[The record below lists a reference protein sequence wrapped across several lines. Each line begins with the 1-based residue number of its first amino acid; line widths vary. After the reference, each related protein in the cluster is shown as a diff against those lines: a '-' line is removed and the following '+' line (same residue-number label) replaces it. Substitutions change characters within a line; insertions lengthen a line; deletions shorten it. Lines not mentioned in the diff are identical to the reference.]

1 MFVMDLALALDMGY
15 FAGFNRRK
23 WDECGAIWD
32 SEEKSARVAR
42 EEECVEGSYR

>member
-23 WDECGAIWD
+23 WDECGSIWD
-32 SEEKSARVAR
+32 SKENIARVAR
-42 EEECVEGSYR
+42 EVECVEARY